1 MLQFPSFQYQIS
13 TWRLEKDT
21 EDVISG
27 WMKDSGRKNKE
38 LIKNMHDRGR
48 KECAVSWWRWLLLLE
63 TKGSAARDFNFILF
77 YFWKKKIIYLVVDLS
92 FTFSLDEGENEFSIK
107 NIIYPIHR
115 ELKQTINILFW
126 EKLLKIVH

>member
-1 MLQFPSFQYQIS
+1 MIEEERSVLSLDEDDYFC
-13 TWRLEKDT
+13 WR
-21 EDVISG
+21 
-27 WMKDSGRKNKE
+27 RKVKQQ
-38 LIKNMHDRGR
+38 
-48 KECAVSWWRWLLLLE
+48 E
-63 TKGSAARDFNFILF
+63 TSI